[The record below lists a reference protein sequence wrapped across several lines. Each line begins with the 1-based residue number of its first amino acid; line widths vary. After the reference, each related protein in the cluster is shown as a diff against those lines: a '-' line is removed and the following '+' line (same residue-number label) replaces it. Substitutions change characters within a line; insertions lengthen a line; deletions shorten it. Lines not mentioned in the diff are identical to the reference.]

1 MTKPI
6 SAAAASS
13 IEAAISRLMA
23 SDDVEARY
31 TIACLAS
38 EAGLSRDTLDLVLK
52 AGVTTGV
59 GSRTIER
66 PLGMISR
73 VHTNR
78 TCD

>member
-59 GSRTIER
+59 GSLL
-66 PLGMISR
+66 PLQNDRAAVG
-73 VHTNR
+73 HDQP
-78 TCD
+78 CPY